1 MDEKK
6 KSARTQYQIG
16 LWGILAGI
24 VLLIFFWPL
33 GILLI
38 IAGGLAALTNYAK
51 SR

>member
-16 LWGILAGI
+16 LWGILVGVVLLFFLWPLG
-24 VLLIFFWPL
+24 VLLIL
-33 GILLI
+33 
-38 IAGGLAALTNYAK
+38 AGGLAAVTNFRK